1 MSSFSFHFYLKYKNN
16 ILLSFTSAIKWNFVI
31 PLNKC
36 LPGSLSSSRYFKT
49 FKIKHWVIRNFIS
62 CLSEQIDASDV
73 NFILFSSWGGF
84 RSTWTKCNKILVLF
98 IQTIFSFKTKIFNGG
113 NSKDEFIVCT
123 PTHTHTHICIH
134 THRTFI
140 HLLTTETLIRKN
152 PGTLE
157 FKNFRFSVIFNNGFE
172 HFAFL
177 CLYPEM
183 DKPVKTGLKKQSL
196 IFMLNLGFTDG
207 SAGTESNCNVGD
219 TADMGSVPGSGRS
232 LGWGNDNPLQSSC
245 LKNPMDRAAWRTTV
259 HRVTKSQTWLP
270 NWACTFF
277 LINLGQ
283 GSKITEVECGF
294 HHHIKGNQYDLS
306 LLLLIPATWLRKCV
320 FGFSCKVTLSPI
332 PHCTLWNKSHCAQ
345 PTLQECGAMFHPLGG
360 GVTI

>member
-16 ILLSFTSAIKWNFVI
+16 ILLSFTSATKWNFVI

-49 FKIKHWVIRNFIS
+49 IKIKHWVIRNFIS

-84 RSTWTKCNKILVLF
+84 KALRPNVIKYWFYLF
-98 IQTIFSFKTKIFNGG
+98 KPYFHLKQKSSMEATLKM
-113 NSKDEFIVCT
+113 NSLCVHPD
-123 PTHTHTHICIH
+123 THTCIH

-157 FKNFRFSVIFNNGFE
+157 FKNFRFSVIFNGGFE

-183 DKPVKTGLKKQSL
+183 DKPVKTDLKKQSL

-219 TADMGSVPGSGRS
+219 TGDTGSVPGSGRS
-232 LGWGNDNPLQSSC
+232 LGGGNDNPLQFSC

-283 GSKITEVECGF
+283 GSKITEVKCGF
-294 HHHIKGNQYDLS
+294 HHHIKGNQHDLS

-332 PHCTLWNKSHCAQ
+332 PHCTLWKKKVTMLSPHFRNEALCS
-345 PTLQECGAMFHPLGG
+345 TPLG
-360 GVTI
+360 VE